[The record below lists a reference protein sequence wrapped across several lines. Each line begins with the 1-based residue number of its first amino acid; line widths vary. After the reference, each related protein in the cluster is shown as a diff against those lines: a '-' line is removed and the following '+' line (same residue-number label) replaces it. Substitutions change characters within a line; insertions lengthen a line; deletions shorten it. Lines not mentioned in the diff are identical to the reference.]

1 MQIIENL
8 KVKEKLYVE
17 KLENGLKIMI
27 MPKPDMQKKYIIWGT
42 NFGSIDNTFI
52 LPGEKEPTKV
62 PDGIAHF
69 LEHKMFEQ
77 KEGTNSLDTL
87 SNIGVEANAYTTND
101 HTAYLYE
108 ATDNFY
114 EALDEFMDYVQNPYY
129 TDENV
134 EKEKGIIAQEIKM
147 YDDNAEWEA
156 YSNAL
161 KNMYGSHP
169 IAIKISGSVESISK
183 IDKETLYKCYN
194 NFYNPANMT
203 MVVCGDFE
211 PEKLLEEIKK
221 RLIEKENIGETQRI
235 YPKIEKGVNKKET
248 QVEMEVSQPV
258 FDIAFKDPVYS
269 EESSLAD
276 LEQNRVKRHIA
287 IEIILYLLLG
297 RSSNLYKQLYEK
309 GILLNQPDLSYEFSK
324 HYGYVMI
331 TGQSKEPKKIA
342 EGLEKEIKR
351 LKENGISQD
360 DFFRVRKKTYGDF
373 VTEYNNLE
381 SIATMFLG
389 DDFKGINCFDYIE
402 ECNLLTKEYTEQVLE
417 EVFEEENMTIS
428 IVNPKKTRN

>member
-8 KVKEKLYVE
+8 KVKEKLYIE

-27 MPKPDMQKKYIIWGT
+27 IPKPNMQKKYIIWGT

-52 LPGEKEPTKV
+52 LPGEKKQTKV

-77 KEGTNSLDTL
+77 KDGTNSLDIL
-87 SNIGVEANAYTTND
+87 SNMGVEANAYTTSD

-114 EALDEFMDYVQNPYY
+114 KALDEFMDYVQNPYY

-147 YDDNAEWEA
+147 YDDNSEWEA
-156 YSNAL
+156 YRNAL

-169 IAIKISGSVESISK
+169 VAIKTEGSVESISK

-194 NFYNPANMT
+194 NFYNPSNMT
-203 MVVCGDFE
+203 MIVCGDFK
-211 PEKLLEEIKK
+211 PEELLKEIKK
-221 RLIEKENIGETQRI
+221 RLIKKENIGEIQRI
-235 YPKIEKGVNKKET
+235 YPKIEKGVSKKET
-248 QVEMEVSQPV
+248 VVEMDVSQPV
-258 FDIAFKDPVYS
+258 FAIAFKDPAYS
-269 EESSLAD
+269 EEANLVN
-276 LEQNRVKRHIA
+276 LEQSKVKRHIS

-297 RSSNLYKQLYEK
+297 RSSSSYQKLYEE

-331 TGQSKEPKKIA
+331 SGQSKEPKKIV
-342 EGLEKEIKR
+342 EVLKKEIKN
-351 LKENGISQD
+351 LKENGIKEE
-360 DFFRVRKKTYGDF
+360 DFLRVKKKIYGDYI
-373 VTEYNNLE
+373 TEYNNLE
-381 SIATMFLG
+381 NTAIMFLA
-389 DDFKGINCFDYIE
+389 DDFKGINSFDYIE
-402 ECNLLTKEYTEQVLE
+402 EYDLVTNEYTKQVLE
-417 EVFEEENMTIS
+417 EVFEEENMTTS
-428 IVNPKKTRN
+428 IVNPKK